1 MAWVLKQYGCG
12 LSTMVHGQK
21 INQINQNMNHS
32 NQTEIVADE
41 NSSAKQYLLPFILV
55 ISLFFLWGMAHNLDS
70 FLIPHLKKACNLTNT
85 QSVLIDTSIYLAYF
99 LMAIPAGII
108 LKKWG
113 YKSSMITGL
122 IAFAGGAF
130 LFVPAANTLSY
141 GTFLLALFIIGCGL
155 TMLETTANP
164 YAAVLG
170 KPSKS
175 TWRLNLAASFNG
187 LAAPVAGF
195 IGTRFILSGK
205 SYTDLQLAAMTEVNR
220 NSYFLEEASAV
231 KIPYIILGS
240 ILVIIALIFC
250 FIHFPEVKTKS
261 IDGAAEGSFLGA
273 LKHKHL
279 RWAVVAQLFYVG
291 AQVCVTS
298 FFIRAAQQGGGLD
311 EKSAGYFYIL
321 YGTLFMTGRFAGTA
335 ILWYIKPNKL
345 LSIYALISILLCLV
359 AIFGKGEYVVYAL
372 GGLGF
377 FMSIMF
383 PTIFGLGIDGIGDD
397 TKPGSSW
404 LIMSIVGGAVIPLI
418 MAGVIDFY
426 NDKIQLGYSIPLVC
440 FLVILYFGLRGYKIQ
455 HKTN

>member
-1 MAWVLKQYGCG
+1 
-12 LSTMVHGQK
+12 
-21 INQINQNMNHS
+21 MNHN
-32 NQTEIVADE
+32 NQTEIIVE
-41 NSSAKQYLLPFILV
+41 EESSSSRQYLLPFILV

-70 FLIPHLKKACNLTNT
+70 FLIPHLKKACRLDNT
-85 QSVLIDTSIYLAYF
+85 RSVLIDTSVYLAYF

-113 YKSSMITGL
+113 YKASMIIGL
-122 IAFAGGAF
+122 LAFASGAF

-141 GTFLLALFIIGCGL
+141 GMFLVALFIIGCGL
-155 TMLETTANP
+155 TVLETTANP

-170 KPSKS
+170 RPSKS

-205 SYTDLQLAAMTEVNR
+205 SFTAAQLDAMETVKR
-220 NSYFLEEASAV
+220 NTYLMEEASAV

-240 ILVIIALIFC
+240 VLIVIALIFC
-250 FIHFPEVKTKS
+250 FIHFPEIKTKS
-261 IDGAAEGSFLGA
+261 IDGAAKGSFLGA

-279 RWAVVAQLFYVG
+279 KWAVVAQFFYVG

-335 ILWYIKPNKL
+335 LLWYVSSNKL
-345 LSIYALISILLCLV
+345 LSIYALISILLCV
-359 AIFGKGEYVVYAL
+359 VTIFGKGEYVVYAL
-372 GGLGF
+372 GALGF

-383 PTIFGLGIDGIGDD
+383 PTIFGLGINGIGDD

-404 LIMSIVGGAVIPLI
+404 LIMSIVGGAIFPVIMATVIDRYHDQIQIGYIIPLFCFV
-418 MAGVIDFY
+418 VIF
-426 NDKIQLGYSIPLVC
+426 
-440 FLVILYFGLRGYKIQ
+440 YFGLRGYKIQ
-455 HKTN
+455 HRPLNA

>member
-1 MAWVLKQYGCG
+1 
-12 LSTMVHGQK
+12 
-21 INQINQNMNHS
+21 MNHN
-32 NQTEIVADE
+32 NQPEIITADE
-41 NSSAKQYLLPFILV
+41 NSSSKQYLLPFILV

-70 FLIPHLKKACNLTNT
+70 FLIPHLKKACRLNNT
-85 QSVLIDTSIYLAYF
+85 QSVLIDTSVYLAYF
-99 LMAIPAGII
+99 LMAIPAGMI
-108 LKKWG
+108 LKKFG
-113 YKSSMITGL
+113 YKASMITGL
-122 IAFAGGAF
+122 VAFAAGAF

-141 GTFLLALFIIGCGL
+141 ATFLVALFIIGCGL
-155 TMLETTANP
+155 TVLETTANP

-170 KPSKS
+170 KPSRA

-205 SYTDLQLAAMTEVNR
+205 SYTDVQLDAMSEINR
-220 NSYFLEEASAV
+220 NAYLLEEGSSV

-240 ILVIIALIFC
+240 VLILIAIIFC

-261 IDGAAEGSFLGA
+261 IDGAAEGSFLGS

-279 RWAVVAQLFYVG
+279 RWAVIAQFFYVG

-321 YGTLFMTGRFAGTA
+321 YGTLFMAGRFAGTA
-335 ILWYIKPNKL
+335 ILWYIQSQKL
-345 LSIYALISILLCLV
+345 LSAYALIAIILCLV
-359 AIFGKGEYVVYAL
+359 AIFGNGEYVVYAL
-372 GGLGF
+372 GALGF

-383 PTIFGLGIDGIGDD
+383 PTIFGLGIQGIGDD

-404 LIMSIVGGAVIPLI
+404 LIMSIVGGAILPVL
-418 MAGVIDFY
+418 MASIIDHY
-426 NDKIQLGYSIPLVC
+426 GDNIQIGYSIPLIC
-440 FLVILYFGLRGYKIQ
+440 FLVILYFGLKGYKIA
-455 HKTN
+455 HK